1 MSAEAIPEPPAGY
14 VLQAGRGSFTTHN
27 GPYFYD
33 PSAADGARQAFFAL
47 GRHCNGLGLIH
58 GGMISAFLDGL
69 LASAAAR
76 ATGATPV
83 TMHLSVDFLDMGRA
97 GDWVMGE
104 ARVTRAARDVAF
116 VEGRAHVRQRDL
128 ARVSGVFK
136 LMKRRA
142 DVGARLSLTWPSPRA

>member
-1 MSAEAIPEPPAGY
+1 MSGDTIPEAPQGY
-14 VLQAGRGSFTTHN
+14 VIQPGRGSFTTHN
-27 GPYFYD
+27 GPYFHD
-33 PSAADGARQAFFAL
+33 PAVTEGARQAFYAL

-76 ATGATPV
+76 ATGGTPV

-142 DVGARLSLTWPSPRA
+142 

>member
-1 MSAEAIPEPPAGY
+1 MSAEAIPEPPPGY
-14 VLQAGRGSFTTHN
+14 VLQPGRGAFTTHN
-27 GPYFYD
+27 GPYFHD
-33 PSAADGARQAFFAL
+33 PSATDGARQAFFAL
-47 GRHCNGLGLIH
+47 ARHCNGLGLIH

-69 LASAAAR
+69 LASAAVR
-76 ATGATPV
+76 ATGATAV

-142 DVGARLSLTWPSPRA
+142 

>member
-1 MSAEAIPEPPAGY
+1 MSGDAIPEPPLGY
-14 VLQAGRGSFTTHN
+14 VLQPGRGAFTTHN
-27 GPYFYD
+27 GPYFHD
-33 PSAADGARQAFFAL
+33 PSVVDGARQAFSAL
-47 GRHCNGLGLIH
+47 RRHCNGLGLIH

-76 ATGATPV
+76 ATGATAV

-128 ARVSGVFK
+128 ARSSAVFK
-136 LMKRRA
+136 LMKRR
-142 DVGARLSLTWPSPRA
+142 P